1 MAAAVCTPAYMKFAM
16 AKSSRQFSTVH
27 AASEAT
33 VFYSLALNQP
43 LPRDRY
49 LRVVTVDPTTYLSGD
64 MIPRIVLRAEG
75 IDLGAQFHPDDV
87 SKCLAL
93 MKLIHLKAGEPD
105 DDSTIIP
112 TERDAL
118 YTNAYCWI
126 LHHATSKDWP
136 GNSEEQFTRFVLNYT
151 GFSSIYE
158 MCEFIDVVYIPKE
171 FIVAKVLPRENTYNM
186 GLLICDG
193 LTQRSPTTQKFITKM
208 LSHHTS
214 DLRAARR
221 SGHARQFEES
231 MIQINRLM
239 WEFAPEDSSRPDDD
253 DDDGVRGQINWHQAM
268 FGDAAQ
274 HPHRHTAFVIYQT
287 PYNFFGDEDIPL

>member
-16 AKSSRQFSTVH
+16 AKSSRQFSTTH

-75 IDLGAQFHPDDV
+75 IDLATQFHPDDV

-105 DDSTIIP
+105 DNDDDDDSTISS

-126 LHHATSKDWP
+126 LHHATSKDWS
-136 GNSEEQFTRFVLNYT
+136 GNTEEQFTRFVLNYT

-171 FIVAKVLPRENTYNM
+171 FIVAKVLPREKTYNM

-193 LTQRSPTTQKFITKM
+193 LTQRSPTTQKFITKK

-214 DLRAARR
+214 DLREARR
-221 SGHARQFEES
+221 SGDALQFDEA
-231 MIQINRLM
+231 MVQINRLM
-239 WEFAPEDSSRPDDD
+239 QEFAPEDLSRPDDD
-253 DDDGVRGQINWHQAM
+253 DDDA
-268 FGDAAQ
+268 DAHLRPHP
-274 HPHRHTAFVIYQT
+274 HPHRHTAFVLYQT